1 MDERFRE
8 YHYADAPKIVV
19 KPPGPKASQLLEECA
34 KYDPKTASYYFDT
47 AWDSARGATLKDL
60 DGNVF
65 LDLSAGISVLNIGHC
80 VPPVMA
86 ALVDQAEKIWFPF
99 PRGATKVRVKLN
111 EALESIAPC
120 ELKNNVR
127 MMFAV
132 SGGDAVEAAMKL
144 ARYHTKRDVTV
155 SFQGAFHG
163 GGASGALAM
172 TSNIK
177 LHKGIAPFLHGT
189 YWVPYA
195 YCYRCS
201 FRQEYPECGIA
212 CAKFIEDC
220 LKDSHSGLQKP
231 AALIVEPIQGEGGYI
246 VPPNEFLPELRRI
259 CTENDVLLIVDEV
272 QTGMGRTGKMFAVE
286 HSSVTPDVMTISK
299 SLAGGFPFG
308 MVVSHRKYLDEIDA
322 LVHGGTF
329 HSNSLACAVAVATI
343 QFITENHLVERAEK
357 LGTHL
362 MGLLKDLPNECKIV
376 GDVRGKGLL
385 VGIELVRNRETKEP
399 LKEDLT
405 KQIKKRM
412 FEKGVLVLSCGHWGN
427 VIRLMPAL
435 TITRDMLDKGVDVL
449 KETLKETERSL

>member
-1 MDERFRE
+1 
-8 YHYADAPKIVV
+8 
-19 KPPGPKASQLLEECA
+19 
-34 KYDPKTASYYFDT
+34 
-47 AWDSARGATLKDL
+47 
-60 DGNVF
+60 
-65 LDLSAGISVLNIGHC
+65 
-80 VPPVMA
+80 
-86 ALVDQAEKIWFPF
+86 
-99 PRGATKVRVKLN
+99 
-111 EALESIAPC
+111 
-120 ELKNNVR
+120 
-127 MMFAV
+127 
-132 SGGDAVEAAMKL
+132 
-144 ARYHTKRDVTV
+144 
-155 SFQGAFHG
+155 
-163 GGASGALAM
+163 
-172 TSNIK
+172 
-177 LHKGIAPFLHGT
+177 
-189 YWVPYA
+189 
-195 YCYRCS
+195 
-201 FRQEYPECGIA
+201 
-212 CAKFIEDC
+212 
-220 LKDSHSGLQKP
+220 
-231 AALIVEPIQGEGGYI
+231 
-246 VPPNEFLPELRRI
+246 
-259 CTENDVLLIVDEV
+259 
-272 QTGMGRTGKMFAVE
+272 MGRTGKMFAVE